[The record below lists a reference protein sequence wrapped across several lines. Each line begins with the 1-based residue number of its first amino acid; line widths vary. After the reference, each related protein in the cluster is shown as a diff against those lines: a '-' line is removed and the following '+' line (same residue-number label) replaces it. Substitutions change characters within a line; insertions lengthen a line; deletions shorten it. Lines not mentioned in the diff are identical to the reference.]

1 MKAKSA
7 QTCGGLLSLVFLAL
21 IGCAAVTP
29 HRLLER
35 QDHAALVSYYLKE
48 AQTLRQK
55 AQEWEF
61 MAEFYGLH
69 PASYTNVEPAQHE
82 AHCRAIAQSYRKAA
96 VEAEALARAHR
107 NRLPEPS
114 RD

>member
-1 MKAKSA
+1 MVLYL
-7 QTCGGLLSLVFLAL
+7 GLA
-21 IGCAAVTP
+21 GCAGTAP
-29 HRLLER
+29 QRLIEQ

-69 PASYTNVEPAQHE
+69 PESYTKVEPAQHE

-96 VEAEALARAHR
+96 KEAEALARMHR
-107 NRLPEPS
+107 QRLPEPG